1 MPTGNRLEGK
11 TAIVTGGA
19 SGIGE
24 ATSRLFVTEGAKVV
38 IADIDDDKGVAL
50 ESELNQSGEVALYR
64 KVDVT
69 SESQWIAIC
78 SEIMN
83 KWGRLDV
90 VVNNA
95 GMSGVKGRAT
105 VEDTVVENWDT
116 VFSVNSTAVMLG
128 TKTAIPEMRK
138 NGGGS
143 VVNVSSIFGIV
154 GSPAGAAYHASKGA
168 ARTFSK
174 AAAVQYA
181 KDNIRVNSVH
191 PGFTDT
197 PMTLDIHSQQ
207 EIREAR
213 LNMTPLGRLGLPM
226 DIAYGILYLAS
237 DESSWVT
244 GIELVIDG
252 GEIAWEEP
260 RAMRLKYDSLPIG
273 WSVTRFGY

>member
-1 MPTGNRLEGK
+1 MPSGNRLEGK

-24 ATSRLFVTEGAKVV
+24 ATTRLFVKEGARVF
-38 IADIDDDKGVAL
+38 IADIDDVRGDAL
-50 ESELNQSGEVALYR
+50 ESELNADGEVVIFR
-64 KVDVT
+64 NFDVT
-69 SESQWIAIC
+69 HENRWI
-78 SEIMN
+78 EVVDEVMD
-83 KWGRLDV
+83 KWGRLDI

-95 GMSGVKGRAT
+95 GMSGAKGRAT
-105 VEDTVVENWDT
+105 VEDTLVENWDT
-116 VFSVNSTAVMLG
+116 VFAVNSTAIMLG
-128 TKTAIPEMRK
+128 TKTAIPAMRE

-197 PMTLDIHSQQ
+197 PMTLDIHSQK
-207 EIREAR
+207 EIRDAR
-213 LNMTPLGRLGLPM
+213 LEMTPLGRLGLPL

-237 DESSWVT
+237 DEAAWVT
-244 GIELVIDG
+244 GTELVIDG
-252 GEIAWEEP
+252 GEIAW
-260 RAMRLKYDSLPIG
+260 
-273 WSVTRFGY
+273 

>member
-24 ATSRLFVTEGAKVV
+24 ATVRLFVEEGARVV
-38 IADIDDDKGVAL
+38 IADIDDAKGNALEADLNKNKNGVA
-50 ESELNQSGEVALYR
+50 ALFR
-64 KVDVT
+64 QFDVT
-69 SESQWIAIC
+69 QESRWI
-78 SEIMN
+78 EVVDEVMEM
-83 KWGRLDV
+83 WGRLDV

-95 GMSGVKGRAT
+95 GMSGEKGRAT
-105 VEDTVVENWDT
+105 VEETIVENWDT
-116 VFSVNSTAVMLG
+116 VFAVNSTAIMLG
-128 TKTAIPEMRK
+128 TKTAIPAMRK

-143 VVNVSSIFGIV
+143 IVNVSSIFGIV

-174 AAAVQYA
+174 AAAVSYA

-197 PMTLDIHSQQ
+197 PMTLDIHSQK
-207 EIREAR
+207 EIRDAR
-213 LNMTPLGRLGLPM
+213 EKMTPMGRLGLPE
-226 DIAYGILYLAS
+226 DIAYGILYLACS
-237 DESSWVT
+237 ESSWVT

-252 GEIAWEEP
+252 GEIAW
-260 RAMRLKYDSLPIG
+260 
-273 WSVTRFGY
+273 

>member
-11 TAIVTGGA
+11 IAIVTGGA

-24 ATSRLFVTEGAKVV
+24 ATTRLFVSEGAKVV
-38 IADIDDDKGVAL
+38 IADIDDEKGNAL
-50 ESELNQSGEVALYR
+50 EVELNHDGEVARYR
-64 KVDVT
+64 QFDVT
-69 SESQWIAIC
+69 QESRWI
-78 SEIMN
+78 EVVGEVMDT
-83 KWGRLDV
+83 WGRLDV

-95 GMSGVKGRAT
+95 GMSGVGRAR
-105 VEDTVVENWDT
+105 VEETTVENWDT
-116 VFSVNSTAVMLG
+116 VFAVNSTAIMLG
-128 TKTAIPEMRK
+128 TKTAIPAMRK

-181 KDNIRVNSVH
+181 PDNIRVNSVH

-197 PMTLDIHSQQ
+197 PMTLDIHSQK
-207 EIREAR
+207 EIRDAR
-213 LNMTPLGRLGLPM
+213 EKMTPLGRLGLPD
-226 DIAYGILYLAS
+226 DIAYGILYLAC

-252 GEIAWEEP
+252 GEIAW
-260 RAMRLKYDSLPIG
+260 
-273 WSVTRFGY
+273 

>member
-1 MPTGNRLEGK
+1 MPSGNRLEGK

-24 ATSRLFVTEGAKVV
+24 ATTRLFVAEGARVV
-38 IADIDDDKGVAL
+38 IADIDDSKGNAL
-50 ESELNQSGEVALYR
+50 ERELNQNGKVATYR
-64 KVDVT
+64 NFDVT
-69 SESQWIAIC
+69 SESRWVEVVDEMMA
-78 SEIMN
+78 
-83 KWGRLDV
+83 KWGRLDI

-95 GMSGVKGRAT
+95 GMSGAKGRAK
-105 VEDTVVENWDT
+105 VEDTIVENWDT
-116 VFSVNSTAVMLG
+116 VFAVNSTAIMLG
-128 TKTAIPEMRK
+128 TKTAIPAMRQ

-197 PMTLDIHSQQ
+197 PMTLDIHSQK
-207 EIREAR
+207 EIRDAR
-213 LNMTPLGRLGLPM
+213 LAMTPLGRLGLPK

-237 DESSWVT
+237 DEAQWVT

-252 GEIAWEEP
+252 GEIAW
-260 RAMRLKYDSLPIG
+260 
-273 WSVTRFGY
+273 

>member
-24 ATSRLFVTEGAKVV
+24 ATTRLFVNEGAKVV
-38 IADIDDDKGVAL
+38 IADIDDAKGNAL
-50 ESELNQSGEVALYR
+50 EAELNHDGNVVLYR
-64 KVDVT
+64 QFDVT
-69 SESQWIAIC
+69 QESRWIEVVAEVMDI
-78 SEIMN
+78 
-83 KWGRLDV
+83 WGRLDV

-95 GMSGVKGRAT
+95 GMSGAKGRAT
-105 VEDTVVENWDT
+105 VEDTIVENWDT
-116 VFSVNSTAVMLG
+116 VFAVNSTAIMLG
-128 TKTAIPEMRK
+128 TKTAIPAMRK

-154 GSPAGAAYHASKGA
+154 GSLAGAAYHASKGA

-197 PMTLDIHSQQ
+197 PMTHDIHSQK
-207 EIREAR
+207 EIRDAR
-213 LNMTPLGRLGLPM
+213 EKMTPMGRLGLPD
-226 DIAYGILYLAS
+226 DIAYGILYLAC

-252 GEIAWEEP
+252 GEIAW
-260 RAMRLKYDSLPIG
+260 
-273 WSVTRFGY
+273 